1 MKNPSSSQTVLFS
14 TAETA
19 VSGQPGITRTPISS
33 GVFGMLIFM
42 VTEAMFFAGLI
53 SAYMVIR
60 AGIEEWPPWGQPRLP
75 VVATAFNT
83 IVLLASGFIMVHSR
97 ACFKKNQLA
106 LGRRWLGISILLGTF
121 FLVFQG
127 YEWIQLLKFGFTLS
141 SSVYGGL
148 FYLLIGAHGFHVMG
162 ALAVLIY
169 AWSRIKTPGNP
180 VTPQGLY
187 PFQMLWY
194 FVVCVWQ
201 FYTCWFIYRESQQIP
216 FIDYFQ
222 V

>member
-1 MKNPSSSQTVLFS
+1 MFS
-14 TAETA
+14 TAENA
-19 VSGQPGITRTPISS
+19 VSGQPGIARTPISS
-33 GVFGMLIFM
+33 GVIGMLIFM

-83 IVLLASGFIMVHSR
+83 IVLLASGFIMAHSR
-97 ACFKKNQLA
+97 ACFKKDEFS
-106 LGRRWLGISILLGTF
+106 LGKRWLGISILLGTF

-141 SSVYGGL
+141 SSVYSGL

-162 ALAVLIY
+162 ALAILIY
-169 AWSRIKTPGNP
+169 VWYRMKTPVNP
-180 VTPQGLY
+180 ITHEGLF
-187 PFQMLWY
+187 PFQLLWY
-194 FVVCVWQ
+194 FVVCVWPVL
-201 FYTCWFIYRESQQIP
+201 YVLVYLS
-216 FIDYFQ
+216 
-222 V
+222 

>member
-19 VSGQPGITRTPISS
+19 VSGQPGTTRTPISS

-97 ACFKKNQLA
+97 ACFKKNELA

-162 ALAVLIY
+162 ALAVLFY
-169 AWSRIKTPGNP
+169 AWYRIKTPGNP
-180 VTPQGLY
+180 ITPEGLY

-194 FVVCVWQ
+194 FVVCVWPV
-201 FYTCWFIYRESQQIP
+201 IYVLVYLS
-216 FIDYFQ
+216 
-222 V
+222 

>member
-1 MKNPSSSQTVLFS
+1 MKNPSSSQTILFS
-14 TAETA
+14 TAEAA
-19 VSGQPGITRTPISS
+19 VSGRPGITRTPISS

-60 AGIEEWPPWGQPRLP
+60 AGVEEWPPWGQPRLP

-83 IVLLASGFIMVHSR
+83 VVLLASGFIMAHSR
-97 ACFKKNQLA
+97 ACFKKNELA

-141 SSVYGGL
+141 SSVFGGL
-148 FYLLIGAHGFHVMG
+148 FYLLIGAHGVHVMG

-169 AWSRIKTPGNP
+169 AWYRIKTPGNHI
-180 VTPQGLY
+180 TPEGLY
-187 PFQMLWY
+187 PFQLLWY
-194 FVVCVWQ
+194 FVVCVWPVL
-201 FYTCWFIYRESQQIP
+201 YVLVYLS
-216 FIDYFQ
+216 
-222 V
+222 